1 MNIIGKTMIFK
12 SEYGYSTAISSK
24 NQEGQY
30 EKMYVSVQLPKGIEL
45 ENKTMI
51 EIQNG
56 FITFYKTKEGLPKL
70 KLVIMKFEK
79 EDKIDG
85 NDVFEL
91 TSDDLP
97 F

>member
-1 MNIIGKTMIFK
+1 MNITGKTMIFK
-12 SEYGYSTAISSK
+12 SEYGYSTAISNK

-30 EKMYVSVQLPKGIEL
+30 DKMYVSVQLPKGVEL

-70 KLVIMKFEK
+70 KLVIMDFET
-79 EDKIDG
+79 ENKIEPT
-85 NDVFEL
+85 EL
-91 TSDDLP
+91 DSSELP